1 MSALREMW
9 GAATGREL
17 RQADD
22 LRWWN
27 LHRGYSPGT
36 EHDRLDRLMAW
47 GRKRWPMTYER
58 GGAR

>member
-1 MSALREMW
+1 MW